1 MCRHAAGGACGNVP
15 ILDAMFTELFLIARY
30 NSMLTSNIFI
40 DFGRVER
47 PAGSTRSSRLH
58 RPSPPLWFV
67 YKALHNTESLHIKQT
82 CIRKLYIHSLFF
94 SALYAI
100 PYHVVLCMQS
110 PPHGPC
116 ASTVLMTP
124 TARAQVT
131 PISTAHALGPG
142 TSGGKHTKKRSFCMT
157 FVMQNTK
164 RTEC

>member
-82 CIRKLYIHSLFF
+82 CIRKLYIPYFQCFTCNSVSC
-94 SALYAI
+94 SALYAK
-100 PYHVVLCMQS
+100 S
-110 PPHGPC
+110 PARTMREHRLDDAHCSC
-116 ASTVLMTP
+116 AGHPDQHSTCP
-124 TARAQVT
+124 
-131 PISTAHALGPG
+131 
-142 TSGGKHTKKRSFCMT
+142 
-157 FVMQNTK
+157 
-164 RTEC
+164 RTWDFRRETH